1 MAQHILPI
9 AGAIMQPAKHGDD
22 RTGQVL
28 YVRLLHSLPAD
39 ADELLVHLLADLPK
53 HFLDA
58 RRMDASILHQAL
70 QVGRVPGHVAC
81 DQLGAVFRIA
91 LVKRFAKRLP
101 DPVARFDRIWTK
113 SEYRSDGVFVRSDN
127 KRDSIHHGPIEI
139 ENGDGPASIGHG
151 RDNTTTQQGG
161 MQVTEQGHRPRGRR
175 PGRLDTRGVIQDA
188 ALRLFSEQGYEKVSL
203 RAIARAA
210 DVDPALIHHYFENK
224 ADLFSRSVLDLPL
237 DAEGIVA
244 RVLDG
249 PKETTGERMLTEVLA
264 AWDQPG
270 ARDRFTAMLR
280 AAVTN
285 PGARRPLSEFL
296 AKELMLKVAEA
307 QGHSNAKL
315 RAQTAVSIVLGLAL
329 CRDVL
334 QLTAMARARNSVL
347 INSLGRALQTQLVD
361 TW

>member
-1 MAQHILPI
+1 
-9 AGAIMQPAKHGDD
+9 
-22 RTGQVL
+22 
-28 YVRLLHSLPAD
+28 
-39 ADELLVHLLADLPK
+39 
-53 HFLDA
+53 
-58 RRMDASILHQAL
+58 
-70 QVGRVPGHVAC
+70 
-81 DQLGAVFRIA
+81 
-91 LVKRFAKRLP
+91 
-101 DPVARFDRIWTK
+101 
-113 SEYRSDGVFVRSDN
+113 
-127 KRDSIHHGPIEI
+127 
-139 ENGDGPASIGHG
+139 
-151 RDNTTTQQGG
+151 
-161 MQVTEQGHRPRGRR
+161 MQVTVQGHRPRGRR

-188 ALRLFSEQGYEKVSL
+188 ALGLFSEQGYEKVSL

-237 DAEGIVA
+237 NTEGIVA

-249 PKETTGERMLTEVLA
+249 PTETIGDRMMTEILG

-270 ARDRFTAMLR
+270 ARERFTAMLR

-296 AKELMLKVAEA
+296 AKELMIKVAEA
-307 QGHSNAKL
+307 QGHANAKL

-334 QLTAMARARNSVL
+334 HLTALAKARNPVL

>member
-1 MAQHILPI
+1 
-9 AGAIMQPAKHGDD
+9 
-22 RTGQVL
+22 
-28 YVRLLHSLPAD
+28 
-39 ADELLVHLLADLPK
+39 
-53 HFLDA
+53 
-58 RRMDASILHQAL
+58 
-70 QVGRVPGHVAC
+70 
-81 DQLGAVFRIA
+81 
-91 LVKRFAKRLP
+91 
-101 DPVARFDRIWTK
+101 
-113 SEYRSDGVFVRSDN
+113 
-127 KRDSIHHGPIEI
+127 
-139 ENGDGPASIGHG
+139 
-151 RDNTTTQQGG
+151 
-161 MQVTEQGHRPRGRR
+161 MQVTELGHRPRGRR

-244 RVLDG
+244 RVLEG
-249 PKETTGERMLTEVLA
+249 PKETIGERMLTEVLS